1 MQAPVRLQLV
11 VRLPVEI
18 EVVAIRFEVVDRSK
32 REVEHLPRGPRG
44 PQLWLPY
51 PGWER
56 DLLLGG

>member
-11 VRLPVEI
+11 VRLLVEVQVI
-18 EVVAIRFEVVDRSK
+18 AIRVEVIRSSE
-32 REVEHLPRGPRG
+32 RQGEHSPRGPRG
-44 PQLWLPY
+44 AQLWLPY